1 MPISSRFV
9 KDAAKVY
16 QDHDFSDARAGEL
29 ALEVERLNTAVRTAA
44 ASLDFDAEPSA
55 FFAVLARRAS

>member
-9 KDAAKVY
+9 VDAAKVF
-16 QDHDFSDARAGEL
+16 QDVDLSDARAGEL
-29 ALEVERLNTAVRTAA
+29 AIEVERLNTSVRAAA

-55 FFAVLARRAS
+55 FFAVLARKQP